1 MMEQVLL
8 SNNFN
13 FFGYG
18 ILIGCG
24 LTLGCS
30 VYYLLISNNTGNIPN
45 NTEPLTNQQIETIS
59 KDNLVPDSNT
69 EDFITD
75 SDFETD
81 PGSDYLSEHDSDSTD
96 AFEEIFNNPDLYWV
110 PPFESKFKNVEF
122 IMPDVD
128 FNVCPIE
135 ELKLYEFCALFGK
148 EMAEHSVSEEEMMEL
163 ISLFSEKELAT
174 NWINDL
180 LLAIIDLL

>member
-1 MMEQVLL
+1 MIDNLL
-8 SNNFN
+8 LNNN
-13 FFGYG
+13 LFGYG
-18 ILIGCG
+18 IIIGCG

-30 VYYLLISNNTGNIPN
+30 VYYLIKSNYTPTPTKNM
-45 NTEPLTNQQIETIS
+45 EPLTYENIETIS
-59 KDNLVPDSNT
+59 NENV

-81 PGSDYLSEHDSDSTD
+81 IASDYISEYDSASTAD
-96 AFEEIFNNPDLYWV
+96 FDEILNDPDLYFL
-110 PPFESKFKNVEF
+110 PHFESKFKDVEF

-135 ELKLYEFCALFGK
+135 ELKLYEFCSLFGK
-148 EMAEHSVSEEEMMEL
+148 EMAEHSVTEEEMMEI

-174 NWINDL
+174 N
-180 LLAIIDLL
+180 

>member
-1 MMEQVLL
+1 MIENLL
-8 SNNFN
+8 LNNN
-13 FFGYG
+13 LFGYG
-18 ILIGCG
+18 IIIGCG

-30 VYYLLISNNTGNIPN
+30 VYYLIISNNIANIPN
-45 NTEPLTNQQIETIS
+45 NTEALTNQEIKTIKNENMVPNSNIEDI
-59 KDNLVPDSNT
+59 
-69 EDFITD
+69 ITD
-75 SDFETD
+75 SDTETD
-81 PGSDYLSEHDSDSTD
+81 IASDNISEYESFGADDFD
-96 AFEEIFNNPDLYWV
+96 EIINNPDLYFL
-110 PPFESKFKNVEF
+110 PHFESKFKNVEF

-135 ELKLYEFCALFGK
+135 ELKLYEFCSLFGK
-148 EMAEHSVSEEEMMEL
+148 EMAEHSVTEEEMMEL